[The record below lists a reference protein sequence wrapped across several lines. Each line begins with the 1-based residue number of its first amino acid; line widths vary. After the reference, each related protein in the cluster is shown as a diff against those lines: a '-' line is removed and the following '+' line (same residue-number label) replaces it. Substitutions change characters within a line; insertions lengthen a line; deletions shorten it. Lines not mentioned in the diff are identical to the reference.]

1 MAEISTQILENSLPS
16 SLKLTGS
23 EKLGQTIMEKGIQI
37 SDQIQ
42 PQLDNLQNEL
52 INTAQTALISAV
64 NDLCLPARQLDLII
78 LQRNNIVNKLNQ
90 IGIFLDTA
98 SITAGITSTVL
109 DTLITT
115 AKTLRILKP
124 SLIAADAAGGGIGPF
139 ASLALQA
146 NELLDVLKFDDL
158 GNSKLNKLKGI
169 IDNTSAPIS
178 ITSIFI
184 SKAISTLNSIDIVLK
199 KCSPNSTYIPVSKDL
214 NTINLRQSIA
224 ENTLNDIT
232 YKGFVLEVEI
242 VPYTPT
248 VNRRRAIGK
257 NQSGITTIQTELS
270 FTTSN
275 RVLIDELKYIIDR
288 DNLKAY

>member
-42 PQLDNLQNEL
+42 PQLDNLQTEL
-52 INTAQTALISAV
+52 INTAQNTLISAV

-224 ENTLNDIT
+224 ENTLNDVT